1 MDGCFQTL
9 DGESMEVKVDE
20 FFREIFKMLKF
31 FQQKQIKA
39 EQEKEKAAGQRS
51 DTKEEAPKK
60 QDSPTTQLCSIVMEQ
75 VKDFKVQL
83 SIHKGSCPNLFCYS
97 AEFKNRLEFFFFFIS
112 TGAHPCRHHLMQ
124 PRHQHS
130 SLGADV

>member
-31 FQQKQIKA
+31 FQQKQIK
-39 EQEKEKAAGQRS
+39 EEKEKEKAAGRS
-51 DTKEEAPKK
+51 ETKEEAPKK

-75 VKDFKVQL
+75 VKAFKVQGTDFKWL
-83 SIHKGSCPNLFCYS
+83 SSRPVLLLSQI
-97 AEFKNRLEFFFFFIS
+97 
-112 TGAHPCRHHLMQ
+112 
-124 PRHQHS
+124 
-130 SLGADV
+130 

>member
-39 EQEKEKAAGQRS
+39 EQEKEKAAGRS
-51 DTKEEAPKK
+51 ESKEEAPKK
-60 QDSPTTQLCSIVMEQ
+60 QDSPTTQLCNIVMEQ
-75 VKDFKVQL
+75 VKDFKVQIKL
-83 SIHKGSCPNLFCYS
+83 KSSLVQTSFITVPNLKHF
-97 AEFKNRLEFFFFFIS
+97 ELFFVS
-112 TGAHPCRHHLMQ
+112 TGAHPGCHHPMQ
-124 PRHQHS
+124 PWHQHP

>member
-39 EQEKEKAAGQRS
+39 EQEKEKAAGKS
-51 DTKEEAPKK
+51 ETKDEAPKK
-60 QDSPTTQLCSIVMEQ
+60 QDSPTTQLCTIVMEQ
-75 VKDFKVQL
+75 VKDFKVQDTAFQL
-83 SIHKGSCPNLFCYS
+83 KLVQTCDITVPAL
-97 AEFKNRLEFFFFFIS
+97 
-112 TGAHPCRHHLMQ
+112 
-124 PRHQHS
+124 
-130 SLGADV
+130 